1 MAMLISVMSFAD
13 TYTHTFKSGEL
24 KVGTVTLSGISW
36 TGEGTVPFWG
46 FDSNNGRGLQI
57 GSGSNPCKA
66 FSLSTSGFE
75 GTITEVVVNASM
87 ASSGTAKLSISVGGT
102 SYLSNKALTTTAT
115 NYTATGA
122 ASGDL
127 VISYTNTAK
136 AFYIK
141 SISVTYEL
149 GEEDPDAT
157 KYTVTTNV
165 NDKTMGTVTG
175 AGEYAEGTTVT
186 LTAAANPGYNFVN
199 WSNGETANPL
209 KLTVTENVEI
219 TANFEAIPQMTCAEA
234 AAAAKDEVVVLN
246 PFDVV
251 YVVKDAG
258 YIYIKDESGVNLIY
272 DFNLDDKLKAGD
284 HVEGF
289 VGVSSPYNGLPEIK
303 ASVTFED
310 LTVTPGTTTAPTV
323 MAAAPTAA
331 DVNKYIK
338 LEKVTFSSAATFA
351 TSSATNATMVVNGTN
366 VTLRNQFKLSKSFVK
381 NGVYDITGFAAVYNS
396 TVQIYYLSATKLSLT
411 ISATANG
418 GTVTGTGE
426 FMEGDKVTL
435 TATANEGYEFVNW
448 TWGPEEM
455 CKTAEYTFT
464 VEEDM
469 NLIAN
474 FKKIEYT
481 VAATASEG
489 GTVTGLAE
497 EGKYEHGATATLTAI
512 ANEGYEFVNWTKGE
526 EVVSTEAEYTFTV
539 TENVTLVANFK
550 EVVVEPTYDFDVVA
564 KDLYMASDEVMTQI
578 EGSNSMN
585 PDNVISVT
593 LWASEYGTYTCAGT
607 DDDQFSAFYM
617 GYPVMGELTYSYSEE
632 LKSDLVVIIGTI
644 TDEEN
649 VTSTV
654 RITMYEEYLEP
665 TDVVVLNNLSKTVQG
680 RGPWASL
687 MLHTALQD
695 TIITISGCD
704 GTYGKYTA
712 WGTFGTLELE
722 GKGEWK
728 NEGENDVFVGVLY
741 NADKTKVFQVTAS
754 TPAEAAPE
762 AKEYRFEVS
771 NIDFFIDLEGDFYIY
786 CASEEDAEVPFN
798 LELILYGWKGAGNYG
813 IGEMAGTIYTIDY
826 MDGADVANM
835 NSEIEVIVED
845 GKVIIIGQVEDIDGN
860 IYNLSLEGA
869 EPQAD
874 DDDPTTGVENLDGAV
889 APVKMIKNGQ
899 LIIRNNGVEFN
910 AQGAVVK

>member
-1 MAMLISVMSFAD
+1 MKKLSFFLMAMLVSLTSFAE

-24 KVGTVTLSGISW
+24 KVGSVTLSSVAW
-36 TGEGTVPFWG
+36 TGAGTVEYWG
-46 FDSNNGRGLQI
+46 WDSNNGRGIQI
-57 GSGSNPCKA
+57 GSGNKPCTSYSLTTSA
-66 FSLSTSGFE
+66 FA
-75 GTITEVVVNASM
+75 GTITEVIVNTSIG
-87 ASSGTAKLSISVGGT
+87 SSGTAKLSVSVGGT
-102 SYLSNKALTTTAT
+102 SYLANKSLTTTAT

-165 NDKTMGTVTG
+165 NDGTMGIVTG

-186 LTAAANPGYNFVN
+186 LTAAANPGYKFVN

-219 TANFEAIPQMTCAEA
+219 TANFEAIPPMTCAEA
-234 AAAAKDEVVVLN
+234 SAAAKDEVVVLN

-251 YVVKDAG
+251 YAVKDAG
-258 YIYIKDESGVNLIY
+258 YIYIKDESGVALIFDY
-272 DFNLDDKLKAGD
+272 TLDGQLKAGD

-303 ASVTFED
+303 PSVTFED

-323 MAAAPTAA
+323 MATAPTAA

-351 TSSATNATMVVNGTN
+351 SSATNATMVVNGTN

-396 TVQIYYLSATKLSLT
+396 TVQIYYLSAAKLSLT
-411 ISATANG
+411 IEATANG

-426 FMEGDKVTL
+426 FMEGDEVTL

-448 TWGPEEM
+448 TWGTEEM

-464 VEEDM
+464 AEEDM
-469 NLIAN
+469 N
-474 FKKIEYT
+474 
-481 VAATASEG
+481 
-489 GTVTGLAE
+489 
-497 EGKYEHGATATLTAI
+497 
-512 ANEGYEFVNWTKGE
+512 
-526 EVVSTEAEYTFTV
+526 
-539 TENVTLVANFK
+539 LVANFK
-550 EVVVEPTYDFDVVA
+550 EAVVEPTYDIDVVA
-564 KDLYMASDEVMTQI
+564 EDLYIASNEVMTQI

-585 PDNVISVT
+585 PDVTISVT

-617 GYPVMGELTYSYSEE
+617 GYQVIGELTYSYSEE
-632 LKSDLVVIIGTI
+632 LKSELVVITGTI
-644 TDEEN
+644 TDEDG

-654 RITMYEEYLEP
+654 RITMYEKYLEP
-665 TDVVVLNNLSKTVQG
+665 TDVVVLNGLQKNVQRMG
-680 RGPWASL
+680 WMSSVQLFNA
-687 MLHTALQD
+687 AND
-695 TIITISGCD
+695 TIITINGCD
-704 GTYGKYTA
+704 GTYGKYNA

-741 NADKTKVFQVTAS
+741 NADKSKVFQVTAT
-754 TPAEAAPE
+754 TPAEK
-762 AKEYRFEVS
+762 AKEYRIEATEVAYELDLEGNLIIEWGSDEYYLYLTLFGWNGASLYEQGAIYGYIATVDNEDGAEVS
-771 NIDFFIDLEGDFYIY
+771 NLE
-786 CASEEDAEVPFN
+786 
-798 LELILYGWKGAGNYG
+798 
-813 IGEMAGTIYTIDY
+813 
-826 MDGADVANM
+826 
-835 NSEIEVIVED
+835 SEIEVIVDE
-845 GKVIIIGQVEDIDGN
+845 GKIIIIGQVKDAAGN
-860 IYNLSLEGA
+860 IYNLSLEGDA
-869 EPQAD
+869 SSVS
-874 DDDPTTGVENLDGAV
+874 TGVENNTINVKAV
-889 APVKMIKNGQ
+889 KVIRDGQ
-899 LIIRNNGVEFN
+899 LVIRNNGVEYN
-910 AQGAVVK
+910 AQGAIVK